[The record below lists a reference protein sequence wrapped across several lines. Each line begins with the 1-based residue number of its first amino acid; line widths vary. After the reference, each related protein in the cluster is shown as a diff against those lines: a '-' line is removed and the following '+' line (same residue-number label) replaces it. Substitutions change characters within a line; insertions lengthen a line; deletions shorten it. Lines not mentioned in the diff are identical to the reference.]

1 MIGLDVTSVAR
12 ASGQVPPP
20 WNTRHCGPSGVPPAL
35 TLDFERGVYGQNRP
49 EWAWPASLSFARDGV
64 KTVADRSGLSHEVSE
79 NTPAFDWSSGRRGL
93 HCGVNGGA
101 PDQLD
106 LDLGTW
112 WSGSGGAIVCD
123 FTMTSTNGG
132 FDRVFEINGG
142 LSAAS
147 RISLL
152 YHQALGR
159 FVLGVYDSGVAQ
171 AVLTGPETAYSLG
184 TTARVA
190 VSFAA
195 DSFAIS
201 VNGAAPLLQGAGALP
216 SGLTKLFLA
225 GSSATA
231 NKPEIVLHA
240 VTHHTSPY
248 VGSDLSGLSAVA

>member
-20 WNTRHCGPSGVPPAL
+20 WNTRHCGPGGVPPAL
-35 TLDFERGVYGQNRP
+35 TLDFERCVYGQGRP
-49 EWAWPASLSFARDGV
+49 EWAWPASLNFARDGV
-64 KTVADRSGLSHEVSE
+64 KTVADRSGLLQEVPDD
-79 NTPAFDWSSGRRGL
+79 TPAFDWSGGRRGL

-123 FTMTSTNGG
+123 FTMVSTNGG
-132 FDRVFEINGG
+132 FDRVFEINDG

-152 YHQALGR
+152 YHEALGR
-159 FVLGVYDSGVAQ
+159 FVLGVYDGGVAQ

-195 DSFAIS
+195 GSFAIS
-201 VNGAAPLLQGAGALP
+201 VNGAAPLSQGAGALP
-216 SGLTKLFLA
+216 SGLTQMNIA
-225 GSSATA
+225 SAFGFT
-231 NKPEIVLHA
+231 NIPELVMHSLVYH
-240 VTHHTSPY
+240 TH
-248 VGSDLSGLSAVA
+248 

>member
-20 WNTRHCGPSGVPPAL
+20 WNTRHCGPGGVPPAL
-35 TLDFERGVYGQNRP
+35 TLDFERGVYGQGRP

-64 KTVADRSGLSHEVSE
+64 KTVADRSGLSHEVSDDA
-79 NTPAFDWSSGRRGL
+79 PAFDWSSGRRGL

-101 PDQLD
+101 PDQ

-132 FDRVFEINGG
+132 FDRVFEINDG

-159 FVLGVYDSGVAQ
+159 FVLGVYDGGVAQ

-195 DSFAIS
+195 GSFAIS
-201 VNGAAPLLQGAGALP
+201 VNGAAPLSQGAGALP
-216 SGLTKLFLA
+216 LGLTQMNIV
-225 GSSATA
+225 SAFGFT
-231 NKPEIVLHA
+231 NIPELVMHSLVYH
-240 VTHHTSPY
+240 TH
-248 VGSDLSGLSAVA
+248 